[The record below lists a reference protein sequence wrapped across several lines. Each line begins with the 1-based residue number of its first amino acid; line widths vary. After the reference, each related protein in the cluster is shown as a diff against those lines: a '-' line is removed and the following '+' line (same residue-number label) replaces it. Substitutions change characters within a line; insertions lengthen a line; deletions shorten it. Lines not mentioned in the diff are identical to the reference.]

1 MTWQSALLALLLFSG
16 SLYAQGQPNHQPG
29 FEQIKEGDNPVYIS
43 TIGVTEIPEKSR
55 CGYLSVNFQ
64 HHSGYSR
71 LQPS

>member
-1 MTWQSALLALLLFSG
+1 MMWKSALLALLLFSG

-29 FEQIKEGDNPVYIS
+29 FEQIKEGDNPRVYKHHRGDGN
-43 TIGVTEIPEKSR
+43 TGETR